1 MLSLSGRFDEA
12 VIEERRK
19 ATEAM
24 LQFST
29 TIPALYNSPQLKEFF
44 RVGNPHRSRKKFFFT
59 CSAMRLP
66 LSLSPLRVERS

>member
-1 MLSLSGRFDEA
+1 MLSVSGRFDEA

-24 LQFST
+24 LEFST

-44 RVGNPHRSRKKFFFT
+44 RVRKLHRSMKKFFFT
-59 CSAMRLP
+59 FFYYET
-66 LSLSPLRVERS
+66 LSFFLSGW

>member
-1 MLSLSGRFDEA
+1 MLSVSGRFDEA

-44 RVGNPHRSRKKFFFT
+44 RVRNPHRSIKKFSFTFFT
-59 CSAMRLP
+59 MS
-66 LSLSPLRVERS
+66 LSLSRFFLSGW